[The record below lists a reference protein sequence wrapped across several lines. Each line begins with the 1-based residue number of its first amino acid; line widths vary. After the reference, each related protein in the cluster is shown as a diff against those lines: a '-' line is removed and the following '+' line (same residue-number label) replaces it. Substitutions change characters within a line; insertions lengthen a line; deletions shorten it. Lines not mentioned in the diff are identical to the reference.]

1 MDAISTQAA
10 ATAGRLRLVQS
21 RFADEDSATRREE
34 LSEVVR
40 DALAGME
47 KTERPAFLHQLADR
61 FPSWPSTTDAEATP
75 APSRE
80 PPPSSPAELA
90 DAIVALPAETRQQIV
105 ATLEQHGVIAPRD
118 ATNVPPDQ
126 DAAAQ
131 ALMQQMG
138 LQEIDPARVLM
149 LFPRLCDFIKSF
161 ERVTWSTWHLV
172 APRSTIKRDTSTME
186 LLTNFVAGKDDT
198 ALEDVDASVEMLRK
212 LAAAL
217 VASMSQV
224 GQRMAQEYFARIS
237 PKEIEALV
245 GVEKGGLLTSREVR
259 CWRKYEELAG
269 TFDEMAFEQE
279 VKSVIATYA
288 EALVKTS
295 GQ

>member
-1 MDAISTQAA
+1 MDAISTLAA

-161 ERVTWSTWHLV
+161 ERVTWSTWRLV
-172 APRSTIKRDTSTME
+172 APRSSIKRETSTME
-186 LLTNFVAGKDDT
+186 LLTHFIAGNDDT
-198 ALEDVDASVEMLRK
+198 ALEDVNGSLEMLRK
-212 LAAAL
+212 L
-217 VASMSQV
+217 
-224 GQRMAQEYFARIS
+224 
-237 PKEIEALV
+237 
-245 GVEKGGLLTSREVR
+245 GGCT
-259 CWRKYEELAG
+259 
-269 TFDEMAFEQE
+269 
-279 VKSVIATYA
+279 
-288 EALVKTS
+288 
-295 GQ
+295 